1 MAAGTIP
8 GSVAAMS
15 LSLADVRAVVDQL
28 AAVRRGS
35 SLVRSGLA
43 AIPEP
48 VRRLAF
54 RLRTC
59 DLHLPAA
66 VFVLVPLLLGPSAS
80 TAARRDLLVGFL
92 LFLVV
97 ERAIP
102 SIAATLTSAGRSLA
116 LTPRSWPWVHGTA
129 ALAAL
134 AAAAAYGS
142 GLPLLVLLVA
152 ACELARRLRGAT
164 FLDVASLAVGAAL
177 RVDAGALLLGGGRG
191 ALLPLLVGCC
201 VLFLTLARVR
211 TGPGA
216 TLGPARLVGRGAFDL
231 ALLASFSL
239 LLVLTLALATEQ
251 GLLADRPSPWAL
263 LVWGLLT
270 VAGLAVLVSAD
281 RPRRRHLPCARAA
294 LALVSA
300 GLAGV
305 LLGGALADGS

>member
-1 MAAGTIP
+1 
-8 GSVAAMS
+8 MS
-15 LSLADVRAVVDQL
+15 LSLTNVRAAVDQL
-28 AAVRRGS
+28 AAVRRGA
-35 SLVRSGLA
+35 SLIRSGRA

-48 VRRLAF
+48 IRHVAV
-54 RLRTC
+54 RLRTS
-59 DLHLPAA
+59 DLRLPAA
-66 VFVLVPLLLGPSAS
+66 VFVLVPLLLGPSAP
-80 TAARRDLLVGFL
+80 TGALRDLLLGFL

-102 SIAATLTSAGRSLA
+102 SIAAALPSAGRSLA
-116 LTPRSWPWVHGTA
+116 LTPRSWPWAHGAA

-142 GLPLLVLLVA
+142 GLLLLVLLVA
-152 ACELARRLRGAT
+152 ACELARRLRRAT

-191 ALLPLLVGCC
+191 ALLPLLVGSC

-211 TGPGA
+211 TGTPA
-216 TLGPARLVGRGAFDL
+216 TLGPARLVGRGALDL

-239 LLVLTLALATEQ
+239 LLVLTLALTTEQ
-251 GLLADRPSPWAL
+251 GLLADRPSPWAVL
-263 LVWGLLT
+263 GWGLFA

-281 RPRRRHLPCARAA
+281 RPRPRHQACARSA
-294 LALVSA
+294 LALASA

-305 LLGGALADGS
+305 LLGGPLAGGS